1 MLHCIIIKVQAAPTS
16 TINEND
22 PPFDNKVSRQSE
34 YLAASSVW
42 DNTCSDIN
50 SLLLQCTF

>member
-1 MLHCIIIKVQAAPTS
+1 MLHCVIIKVQAAPTS

-22 PPFDNKVSRQSE
+22 STFDNKVSRQSE